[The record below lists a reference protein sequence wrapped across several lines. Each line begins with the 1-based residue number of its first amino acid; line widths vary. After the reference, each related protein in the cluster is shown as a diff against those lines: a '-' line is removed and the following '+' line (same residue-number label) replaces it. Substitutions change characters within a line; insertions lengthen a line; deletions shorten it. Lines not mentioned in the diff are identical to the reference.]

1 MNILELFAGVGGFRI
16 GLENADKDYF
26 QTKWA
31 NQWEP
36 SRKSQDAFEVYDL
49 HFPDSENINISIS
62 EISDEKFAEMN
73 PDMIVGGFPCQD
85 YSVARSKKNEQGIE
99 GKKGVLFWEIIRA
112 TRITKPKYL
121 ILENV
126 DRLLKAP
133 SKQRGRDF
141 AIMLTAFN
149 NLGYSVE
156 WRVINAGEYGRS
168 QRRRRVF
175 FFVYRNDT
183 TFAKRL
189 DEQFENTETVFNENR
204 YNEYLFHLF
213 NSDGEEVSLTDTATA
228 TGKQIDDY
236 NPKETSAHYTVS
248 FIGEERPYTLLLAKN
263 TDKESQ
269 AVEALHKALP
279 ALTIVIVAI
288 SVLAAVFYAWYMTA
302 PIKKISKMSKQM
314 ANMDFGS
321 LCPVERTDEIGV
333 LSDSLNTLS
342 SNLSAALT
350 ELKDANQKLQAD
362 IDKERELEL
371 QRIKFF
377 SAASHELKTP
387 ITIIKGQLQG
397 MLCGVGRYKD
407 RETYLA
413 QSLEVTNS
421 LEKMVQELLTVSRIE
436 APQYSCVK
444 THFDFT
450 QFLRQRLAA
459 FDDLFVQKELSVAIN
474 LLPGIYIDGDI
485 GLLQKVVD
493 NLLGNAATY
502 SPPGNSVRV
511 DLRQAEEKVY
521 LTIENTGV
529 HIPEDDISK
538 LFEPFYRV
546 EQSRNRQ
553 TGGSGLGLYIVKTII
568 NLHNAEISVQNTDDG
583 VAIKVIF

>member
-1 MNILELFAGVGGFRI
+1 MIKKIKSKLAVKVFIISALLMAFCCGI
-16 GLENADKDYF
+16 TYF
-26 QTKWA
+26 
-31 NQWEP
+31 
-36 SRKSQDAFEVYDL
+36 FIL
-49 HFPDSENINISIS
+49 HFAPYIYSYTP
-62 EISDEKFAEMN
+62 SD
-73 PDMIVGGFPCQD
+73 
-85 YSVARSKKNEQGIE
+85 
-99 GKKGVLFWEIIRA
+99 
-112 TRITKPKYL
+112 
-121 ILENV
+121 
-126 DRLLKAP
+126 
-133 SKQRGRDF
+133 
-141 AIMLTAFN
+141 
-149 NLGYSVE
+149 VE
-156 WRVINAGEYGRS
+156 WFADELAQELSMTDKGETAIYFS
-168 QRRRRVF
+168 IA
-175 FFVYRNDT
+175 NDT
-183 TFAKRL
+183 LTG
-189 DEQFENTETVFNENR
+189 DYN
-204 YNEYLFHLF
+204 NEYLFHLF
-213 NSDGEEVSLTDTATA
+213 NSDGEEVSLTDTATV

-474 LLPGIYIDGDI
+474 LLPGIYIDGDSI
-485 GLLQKVVD
+485 KLWRGCHTNDVWQPHCSFDILLQKTTLT
-493 NLLGNAATY
+493 NLVSEGH
-502 SPPGNSVRV
+502 PPEVHRRASFFEHALFCGRRLFRRQ
-511 DLRQAEEKVY
+511 LRPRG
-521 LTIENTGV
+521 LTG
-529 HIPEDDISK
+529 HAP
-538 LFEPFYRV
+538 
-546 EQSRNRQ
+546 
-553 TGGSGLGLYIVKTII
+553 GGGGGPCGYCHHEGPI
-568 NLHNAEISVQNTDDG
+568 APG
-583 VAIKVIF
+583 P